1 MQVKNLETSHMHD
14 AADFSRLLLVSNYY
28 ATRSACQGQDTLAE
42 HATKISVSLLRYTE
56 HIPADKAFYEAGL
69 ACKTMNRE
77 GMAFVFWNHY
87 LDICEAIEEGSLD
100 TLDHSDFQD
109 TDIPFEIPLPEKMF
123 LDEAQHEEV
132 KEWVLAVSMN
142 QGVEQALPTD
152 EQGFYEASLE
162 GPKGTMRAEPC
173 LITGYPVL
181 QNKLKFQKQGAV
193 CNKDDWNKFLL
204 ATKLSRSAECQD
216 VLKFLTEWAGGAP
229 NLSYSF
235 Q

>member
-1 MQVKNLETSHMHD
+1 MHD

-56 HIPADKAFYEAGL
+56 HVPADKAFYEAGL
-69 ACKTMNRE
+69 ACKASCPLRACTLP
-77 GMAFVFWNHY
+77 GGP
-87 LDICEAIEEGSLD
+87 AIEEGSLD

-173 LITGYPVL
+173 LIT
-181 QNKLKFQKQGAV
+181 AV
-193 CNKDDWNKFLL
+193 SKRGVSRRSEVPHGMGRRC
-204 ATKLSRSAECQD
+204 TKPQLFFSIAWIIRPIIGIASP
-216 VLKFLTEWAGGAP
+216 GR
-229 NLSYSF
+229 
-235 Q
+235 